1 MSHGALWHDLLSEFS
16 EGDSAV
22 FILIHFLNNLCSF
35 LIANVE
41 ATGLDQASELL
52 ARDGSIIIH
61 VERVECLI
69 DVEVGHALEALALAL
84 SSDLSLEVGPPD
96 GAELELSVWHE
107 AVISSVERISVVR
120 ATALNHAGVV
130 SIESEE
136 SIREFAHI
144 ETTIT

>member
-1 MSHGALWHDLLSEFS
+1 MSHGALWHDLLSKLS

-41 ATGLDQASELL
+41 ATGLDQASELF
-52 ARDGSIIIH
+52 ARDGTIIIH

-84 SSDLSLEVGPPD
+84 SGDLSLEVGPPD

-107 AVISSVERISVVR
+107 AVITSVERISVVR
-120 ATALNHAGVV
+120 ATTLNHAGVV
-130 SIESEE
+130 SIKSEE
-136 SIREFAHI
+136 SIRKFAHI

>member
-1 MSHGALWHDLLSEFS
+1 MGLTYLS

-22 FILIHFLNNLCSF
+22 FVLVHFLDDLGG
-35 LIANVE
+35 LLLTDVE
-41 ATGLDQASELL
+41 ATRLDQALELF
-52 ARDGSIIIH
+52 ASDPAVVVH
-61 VERVECLI
+61 VEGVECLI

-84 SSDLSLEVGPPD
+84 SCNLSLEVGPPD

-107 AVISSVERISVVR
+107 AVITSVERISVVR

>member
-1 MSHGALWHDLLSEFS
+1 MSHGALRHDLLSELS

-35 LIANVE
+35 LITNVE

-84 SSDLSLEVGPPD
+84 SCNLSLEVCPPD

-107 AVISSVERISVVR
+107 AVITSVERISVVR